1 MEIILRKNMHK
12 LIENSVVPDINFK
25 GDIEIEKVQLNN
37 EFAASLITGQ
47 GDQLFQ
53 SSKGVQTYQ

>member
-12 LIENSVVPDINFK
+12 LLENAVVPNPFFK
-25 GDIEIEKVQLNN
+25 GDIEFEKIQLNN